1 MKFYS
6 EVTKGFY
13 DSAKSC
19 EEAEKEYNKALDEKK
34 EKEKALKAKRKVRA
48 KELEDAYKAIKEAE
62 KKYSKLRNQFIKDY
76 GSYHMTFTDSD
87 SDMDAFLFD
96 PFQFFTF

>member
-6 EVTKGFY
+6 EITKSFY
-13 DSAKSC
+13 DSVESC

-34 EKEKALKAKRKVRA
+34 EKEKALKATRKARA
-48 KELEDAYKAIKEAE
+48 EELSDAYKAIKEAE
-62 KKYSKLRNQFIKDY
+62 KKYSKLRNQFVNDY

-87 SDMDAFLFD
+87 VDNLFD
-96 PFQFFTF
+96 PFRFFIF

>member
-34 EKEKALKAKRKVRA
+34 EKEKALKAKRKTRA

-87 SDMDAFLFD
+87 SDLDNFLFD

>member
-6 EVTKGFY
+6 EVTKSFY

-34 EKEKALKAKRKVRA
+34 EKEKRQVQPLSIRGCGPIAQPDYRRSMECCKAVKTPSEKR
-48 KELEDAYKAIKEAE
+48 
-62 KKYSKLRNQFIKDY
+62 
-76 GSYHMTFTDSD
+76 
-87 SDMDAFLFD
+87 
-96 PFQFFTF
+96 

>member
-6 EVTKGFY
+6 EITKSFY

-34 EKEKALKAKRKVRA
+34 EKEKALKAKRKARA

-62 KKYSKLRNQFIKDY
+62 KEYSKLRNQFIKDY

-87 SDMDAFLFD
+87 SDLDSFLFD
-96 PFQFFTF
+96 PFHFFTF

>member
-6 EVTKGFY
+6 EVTKSFY
-13 DSAKSC
+13 DSVESC

-34 EKEKALKAKRKVRA
+34 EKEKALKATRKARA
-48 KELEDAYKAIKEAE
+48 EELSDAYKAIKEAE
-62 KKYSKLRNQFIKDY
+62 KKYSKLRNQFVNDY

-87 SDMDAFLFD
+87 IVDNIFD
-96 PFQFFTF
+96 PFPFFIF